1 MAKKEDRETEAVE
14 EGAEV
19 KKSKK
24 GLLIIIILA
33 LLLLGG
39 GGFGAYWFLLRT
51 PPMTAEELAEIEAA
65 KKPEPVILPVFA
77 LKPFVVNLADK
88 NSRRY
93 LKVTMKLELSN
104 EELLEEVDKRRA
116 QIRDTI
122 LTLLSSKTVKEIG
135 DFDGKFLLR
144 QDIIKRVNFN
154 LVTGQ
159 VTKVYWEE
167 FVVQ

>member
-1 MAKKEDRETEAVE
+1 MAKKKEAEAVE

-24 GLLIIIILA
+24 GLFIIIIIAVLV
-33 LLLLGG
+33 LGG

-51 PPMTAEELAEIEAA
+51 PPPTAEELAEIEAA

-88 NSRRY
+88 KSRRY

-104 EELLEEVDKRRA
+104 EELKDEVEKRRA
-116 QIRDTI
+116 QLRDVV
-122 LTLLSSKTVKEIG
+122 LTLLSSKTAAEISTLE
-135 DFDGKFLLR
+135 GKFLLR
-144 QDIIKRVNFN
+144 QDIIKRVNVN
-154 LVTGQ
+154 LVTGK

>member
-1 MAKKEDRETEAVE
+1 VAKKKEEAVE
-14 EGAEV
+14 EGGEV

-24 GLLIIIILA
+24 GLFIVIIIAVLV
-33 LLLLGG
+33 LGG

-51 PPMTAEELAEIEAA
+51 PPPTAAELAEIEAA

-88 NSRRY
+88 KSRRY
-93 LKVTMKLELSN
+93 LKVTMKLELSS

-116 QIRDTI
+116 QLRDVV
-122 LTLLSSKTVKEIG
+122 LTLLSSKTAAEISTLE
-135 DFDGKFLLR
+135 GKFLLR
-144 QDIIKRVNFN
+144 QDIIKRVNVN
-154 LVTGQ
+154 LVTGK

>member
-1 MAKKEDRETEAVE
+1 MAKKKEAEAVE

-24 GLLIIIILA
+24 GLLIIIIIT
-33 LLLLGG
+33 LLVLGG

-51 PPMTAEELAEIEAA
+51 PPPTAEELAAAEAA

-88 NSRRY
+88 KSRRY

-116 QIRDTI
+116 QLRDVV
-122 LTLLSSKTVKEIG
+122 LTLLSSKTAAEISTLE
-135 DFDGKFLLR
+135 GKFLLR
-144 QDIIKRVNFN
+144 QDIIKRVNVN
-154 LVTGQ
+154 LVTGK

>member
-1 MAKKEDRETEAVE
+1 MAKKKEEAVE

-24 GLLIIIILA
+24 GLLIIIIIAVLV
-33 LLLLGG
+33 LGG

-51 PPMTAEELAEIEAA
+51 PPPTAAELAEIEAA

-88 NSRRY
+88 KSRRY

-116 QIRDTI
+116 QLRDVV
-122 LTLLSSKTVKEIG
+122 LTLLSSKTAAEISTLE
-135 DFDGKFLLR
+135 GKFLLR
-144 QDIIKRVNFN
+144 QDIIKRVNVN
-154 LVTGQ
+154 LVTGK

>member
-1 MAKKEDRETEAVE
+1 MAKKKEEAVE
-14 EGAEV
+14 EGGEV

-24 GLLIIIILA
+24 GLFIIIIIAVLV
-33 LLLLGG
+33 LGG

-51 PPMTAEELAEIEAA
+51 PPPTAAELAEIEAA

-88 NSRRY
+88 KSRRY

-116 QIRDTI
+116 QLRDVV
-122 LTLLSSKTVKEIG
+122 LTLLSSKTAAEISTLE
-135 DFDGKFLLR
+135 GKFLLR
-144 QDIIKRVNFN
+144 QDIIKRVNVN
-154 LVTGQ
+154 LVTGK

>member
-1 MAKKEDRETEAVE
+1 VAKKKEEAVE

-24 GLLIIIILA
+24 GLFIIIIIAVLI
-33 LLLLGG
+33 LGG

-51 PPMTAEELAEIEAA
+51 PPPTAAELAEIEAA

-88 NSRRY
+88 KSRRY

-116 QIRDTI
+116 QLRDVV
-122 LTLLSSKTVKEIG
+122 LTLLSSKTAAEISTLE
-135 DFDGKFLLR
+135 GKFLLR
-144 QDIIKRVNFN
+144 QDIIKRVNVN
-154 LVTGQ
+154 LVTGK

>member
-1 MAKKEDRETEAVE
+1 MAKKKKEAEVAED
-14 EGAEV
+14 GAEV

-24 GLLIIIILA
+24 GLFIIIIIA
-33 LLLLGG
+33 LLVLGG

-51 PPMTAEELAEIEAA
+51 PPPTAEELAAAEAA

-88 NSRRY
+88 KSRRY

-104 EELLEEVDKRRA
+104 EDLLDEVEKRRA
-116 QIRDTI
+116 QLRDVV
-122 LTLLSSKTVKEIG
+122 LTLLSSKTAAEISTLE
-135 DFDGKFLLR
+135 GKFLLR
-144 QDIIKRVNFN
+144 QDIIKRVNVN
-154 LVTGQ
+154 LVAGK

>member
-1 MAKKEDRETEAVE
+1 VAKKKEAAVE

-24 GLLIIIILA
+24 GLIIIIIIAVLV
-33 LLLLGG
+33 LGG

-51 PPMTAEELAEIEAA
+51 PPPTAAELAEIESA

-77 LKPFVVNLADK
+77 MKPFVVNLADK
-88 NSRRY
+88 KSRRY

-116 QIRDTI
+116 QLRDVV
-122 LTLLSSKTVKEIG
+122 LTLLSSKTAAEITTLE
-135 DFDGKFLLR
+135 GKFLLR
-144 QDIIKRVNFN
+144 QDIIKRVNIN
-154 LVTGQ
+154 LVTGK

-167 FVVQ
+167 FVIQ

>member
-1 MAKKEDRETEAVE
+1 MAKKKEEEVVE
-14 EGAEV
+14 EGAEG

-24 GLLIIIILA
+24 GLFIIIIIVV
-33 LLLLGG
+33 LLLGG

-51 PPMTAEELAEIEAA
+51 PPLTAEEIAEIEAA
-65 KKPEPVILPVFA
+65 KQPEPVILPVFA

-88 NSRRY
+88 KSRRY
-93 LKVTMKLELSN
+93 LKVTMKLELST

-116 QIRDTI
+116 QLRDVV
-122 LTLLSSKTVKEIG
+122 LTLLSSKTAVEVG
-135 DFDGKFLLR
+135 TLEGKFLLR
-144 QDIIKRVNFN
+144 QDIIKRVNVN
-154 LVTGQ
+154 LLTGQ

>member
-1 MAKKEDRETEAVE
+1 MAKNKDTEEVE

-24 GLLIIIILA
+24 GLLIIIVLVV
-33 LLLLGG
+33 LLLGG

-51 PPMTAEELAEIEAA
+51 PPLTAEQLAEIEAA

-88 NSRRY
+88 KSRRY

-104 EELLEEVDKRRA
+104 EELLEEIDKRRA
-116 QIRDTI
+116 QLRDVV
-122 LTLLSSKTVKEIG
+122 LTLLSSKTAVEVG
-135 DFDGKFLLR
+135 TMEGKFLLR
-144 QDIIKRVNFN
+144 QDIIKRVNVN
-154 LVTGQ
+154 LVTGK

>member
-1 MAKKEDRETEAVE
+1 MAKKKEEEAVE

-24 GLLIIIILA
+24 GLFIIIIIAVLI
-33 LLLLGG
+33 LGG

-51 PPMTAEELAEIEAA
+51 PPPTAEELAEIEAA
-65 KKPEPVILPVFA
+65 KKPETVILPVFA

-88 NSRRY
+88 KSRRY

-104 EELLEEVDKRRA
+104 EELLDEVDKRRA
-116 QIRDTI
+116 QLRDVV
-122 LTLLSSKTVKEIG
+122 LTLLSSKTAAEISTLE
-135 DFDGKFLLR
+135 GKFLLR
-144 QDIIKRVNFN
+144 EDIIKRVNVN
-154 LVTGQ
+154 LVSGK

>member
-1 MAKKEDRETEAVE
+1 MAKNKDTEAVE

-24 GLLIIIILA
+24 GLLIIIVLVV
-33 LLLLGG
+33 LLLGG

-51 PPMTAEELAEIEAA
+51 PPPTAEELAEIEAA
-65 KKPEPVILPVFA
+65 KKPEPVILPVFS

-88 NSRRY
+88 KSRRY

-104 EELLEEVDKRRA
+104 EELLEEIDKRRA
-116 QIRDTI
+116 QLRDVV
-122 LTLLSSKTVKEIG
+122 LTLLSSKTAVEVG
-135 DFDGKFLLR
+135 TMEGKFLLR
-144 QDIIKRVNFN
+144 QDIIKRVNVN
-154 LVTGQ
+154 LVTGK

>member
-1 MAKKEDRETEAVE
+1 MAKKKEAEAVE

-24 GLLIIIILA
+24 GLFIIIIIVA
-33 LLLLGG
+33 LVLGG

-51 PPMTAEELAEIEAA
+51 PPPTAAELAEIEAA

-88 NSRRY
+88 KSRRY

-104 EELLEEVDKRRA
+104 EELLDEVDKRRA
-116 QIRDTI
+116 QLRDVV
-122 LTLLSSKTVKEIG
+122 LTLLSSKTAAEISTLE
-135 DFDGKFLLR
+135 GKFLLR
-144 QDIIKRVNFN
+144 QDIIKRVNVN
-154 LVTGQ
+154 LVTGK

>member
-1 MAKKEDRETEAVE
+1 MAKKKEEEAVE

-24 GLLIIIILA
+24 GLFIIIIIAVLI
-33 LLLLGG
+33 LGG

-51 PPMTAEELAEIEAA
+51 PPPTAEELAEIEAA

-88 NSRRY
+88 KSRRY

-104 EELLEEVDKRRA
+104 EELLDEVDKRRA
-116 QIRDTI
+116 QLRDVV
-122 LTLLSSKTVKEIG
+122 LTLLSSKTAAEISTLE
-135 DFDGKFLLR
+135 GKFLLR
-144 QDIIKRVNFN
+144 EDIIKRVNVN
-154 LVTGQ
+154 LVSGK

>member
-1 MAKKEDRETEAVE
+1 MAE
-14 EGAEV
+14 
-19 KKSKK
+19 
-24 GLLIIIILA
+24 
-33 LLLLGG
+33 
-39 GGFGAYWFLLRT
+39 
-51 PPMTAEELAEIEAA
+51 P

-88 NSRRY
+88 KSRRY

-116 QIRDTI
+116 QLRDVV
-122 LTLLSSKTVKEIG
+122 LTLLSSKTAAEISTLE
-135 DFDGKFLLR
+135 GKFLLR
-144 QDIIKRVNFN
+144 QDIIKRVNVN
-154 LVTGQ
+154 LVTGK

>member
-1 MAKKEDRETEAVE
+1 VAKKKEEAVE
-14 EGAEV
+14 EGGEV

-24 GLLIIIILA
+24 GLFIIIIIAVLV
-33 LLLLGG
+33 LGG

-51 PPMTAEELAEIEAA
+51 PPPTAAELAEIEAA

-88 NSRRY
+88 KSRRY

-116 QIRDTI
+116 QLRDVV
-122 LTLLSSKTVKEIG
+122 LTLLSSKTAAEISTLE
-135 DFDGKFLLR
+135 GKFLLR
-144 QDIIKRVNFN
+144 QDIIKRVNVN
-154 LVTGQ
+154 LVTGK

>member
-1 MAKKEDRETEAVE
+1 MAKKKDKDTEAVE
-14 EGAEV
+14 EGAE

-24 GLLIIIILA
+24 GLLIIIILIV
-33 LLLLGG
+33 LLLGG
-39 GGFGAYWFLLRT
+39 GGFGAYWFLLRA
-51 PPMTAEELAEIEAA
+51 PEPTAEQLAEMEAA

-88 NSRRY
+88 KSRRY

-116 QIRDTI
+116 QLRDVV
-122 LTLLSSKTVKEIG
+122 LTMLSSKTAAEIG
-135 DFDGKFLLR
+135 SMEGKFLLR
-144 QDIIKRVNFN
+144 QDIIKRVNVN
-154 LVTGQ
+154 LVTGK

>member
-1 MAKKEDRETEAVE
+1 MAKKKEVEAVE

-24 GLLIIIILA
+24 GLFIIIIIAVLV
-33 LLLLGG
+33 LGG

-51 PPMTAEELAEIEAA
+51 PPPTAAELAEIEAA

-88 NSRRY
+88 KSRRY

-104 EELLEEVDKRRA
+104 EDLLEEVDKRRA
-116 QIRDTI
+116 QLRDVV
-122 LTLLSSKTVKEIG
+122 LTLLSSKTAAEIG
-135 DFDGKFLLR
+135 TLEGKFLLR
-144 QDIIKRVNFN
+144 QDIIKRVNVN
-154 LVTGQ
+154 LVSGK

>member
-1 MAKKEDRETEAVE
+1 MAKKKDTEEVE
-14 EGAEV
+14 EGSEGK

-24 GLLIIIILA
+24 GLLIIIVLVI
-33 LLLLGG
+33 LLLGG
-39 GGFGAYWFLLRT
+39 GGFGAYWFLLRAPAPT
-51 PPMTAEELAEIEAA
+51 VEELAEIEAA
-65 KKPEPVILPVFA
+65 KKPEVVILPVFA

-88 NSRRY
+88 KSRRY

-116 QIRDTI
+116 QLRDVV
-122 LTLLSSKTVKEIG
+122 LTLLSSKTANEISSME
-135 DFDGKFLLR
+135 GKFLLR
-144 QDIIKRVNFN
+144 QDIIKRVNVN
-154 LVTGQ
+154 LVSGK

>member
-1 MAKKEDRETEAVE
+1 MAKKKGKDEVE

-24 GLLIIIILA
+24 GLFIIIILVV
-33 LLLLGG
+33 LLLGG

-51 PPMTAEELAEIEAA
+51 PPLTAEQQAEIEAA
-65 KKPEPVILPVFA
+65 KKPEPEILPVFA

-88 NSRRY
+88 KSRRY

-116 QIRDTI
+116 QLRDVV
-122 LTLLSSKTVKEIG
+122 LTLLSSKTASEISTME
-135 DFDGKFLLR
+135 GKFLLR
-144 QDIIKRVNFN
+144 QDIIKRVNVN
-154 LVTGQ
+154 LVTGK

>member
-1 MAKKEDRETEAVE
+1 VAKKKEEAVE

-24 GLLIIIILA
+24 GLLIIIIIAVLV
-33 LLLLGG
+33 LGG

-51 PPMTAEELAEIEAA
+51 PPPTAAELAEIEAA

-88 NSRRY
+88 KSRRY

-116 QIRDTI
+116 QLRDVV
-122 LTLLSSKTVKEIG
+122 LTLLSSKTAAEISTLE
-135 DFDGKFLLR
+135 GKFLLR
-144 QDIIKRVNFN
+144 QDIIKRVNVN
-154 LVTGQ
+154 LVTGK

>member
-1 MAKKEDRETEAVE
+1 MAKKKEEVVE
-14 EGAEV
+14 EGVEV

-24 GLLIIIILA
+24 GLFIIIIIAVLV
-33 LLLLGG
+33 LGG

-51 PPMTAEELAEIEAA
+51 PPPTAAELAEIEAA

-88 NSRRY
+88 KSRRY

-104 EELLEEVDKRRA
+104 EDLLEEVDKRRA
-116 QIRDTI
+116 QLRDVV
-122 LTLLSSKTVKEIG
+122 LTLLSSKTAAEISTLE
-135 DFDGKFLLR
+135 GKFLLR
-144 QDIIKRVNFN
+144 QDIIKRVNVN
-154 LVTGQ
+154 LVTGK

>member
-1 MAKKEDRETEAVE
+1 MAKKKEEAVE

-24 GLLIIIILA
+24 GLFIIIIIAVLV
-33 LLLLGG
+33 LGG

-51 PPMTAEELAEIEAA
+51 PPPTAAELAEIEAA

-88 NSRRY
+88 KSRRY

-116 QIRDTI
+116 QLRDVV
-122 LTLLSSKTVKEIG
+122 LTLLSSKTAAEISTLE
-135 DFDGKFLLR
+135 GKFLLR
-144 QDIIKRVNFN
+144 QDIIKRVNVN
-154 LVTGQ
+154 LVTGK

>member
-1 MAKKEDRETEAVE
+1 MAKKKEEAVE

-24 GLLIIIILA
+24 GLFVIIIIAVLV
-33 LLLLGG
+33 LGG

-51 PPMTAEELAEIEAA
+51 PPPTAAELAEIEAA

-88 NSRRY
+88 KSRRY

-116 QIRDTI
+116 QLRDVV
-122 LTLLSSKTVKEIG
+122 LTLLSSKTAAEISTLE
-135 DFDGKFLLR
+135 GKFLLR
-144 QDIIKRVNFN
+144 QDIIKRVNVN
-154 LVTGQ
+154 LVTGK

>member
-1 MAKKEDRETEAVE
+1 MAKKKDKDTEAVE
-14 EGAEV
+14 EGAEG

-24 GLLIIIILA
+24 GLLIIIILIV
-33 LLLLGG
+33 LLLGG
-39 GGFGAYWFLLRT
+39 GGFGAYWFLLRA
-51 PPMTAEELAEIEAA
+51 PAPTAEQLAEMEAA

-88 NSRRY
+88 KSRRY

-116 QIRDTI
+116 QLRDVV
-122 LTLLSSKTVKEIG
+122 LTMLSSKTAAEIG
-135 DFDGKFLLR
+135 SMEGKFLLR
-144 QDIIKRVNFN
+144 QDIIKRVNVN
-154 LVTGQ
+154 LVTGK

>member
-1 MAKKEDRETEAVE
+1 MAKKNDRDMEAVE
-14 EGAEV
+14 EGAEG

-24 GLLIIIILA
+24 GLLIIIILVV
-33 LLLLGG
+33 LLLGG
-39 GGFGAYWFLLRT
+39 GGFGAYWFLWRT

-65 KKPEPVILPVFA
+65 KKPVPVILPVFD

-88 NSRRY
+88 KSRRY

-104 EELLEEVDKRRA
+104 EDLLGEIDKRRA
-116 QIRDTI
+116 QIRDVI
-122 LTLLSSKTVKEIG
+122 LTMLSSKTVEEIG
-135 DFDGKFLLR
+135 TMEGKFLLR
-144 QDIIKRVNFN
+144 QDIIKRVNVN